1 MSISARHR
9 ANYEFSRARPGVGRP
24 ATQAFDPPFALGC
37 YDERQTQLISD
48 GCWTGVGKL
57 RRKSMGRSAPRSQL
71 AYVQLMLIALL
82 SAAAFPSAWAQ
93 QPQPEASGNKPDP
106 AYQDDLA
113 AKFLSHLKAPLPPR
127 EDGCF
132 RLDQDHRWEFDSLR
146 LGGVSARTSRSSAI
160 FHEQHPIDAEP
171 GEFPPTQQHRLLRYT
186 VCTGVVRRSHHI

>member
-1 MSISARHR
+1 
-9 ANYEFSRARPGVGRP
+9 
-24 ATQAFDPPFALGC
+24 
-37 YDERQTQLISD
+37 
-48 GCWTGVGKL
+48 
-57 RRKSMGRSAPRSQL
+57 MGRSAPRSQL

-132 RLDQDHRWEFDSLR
+132 RLDQDHRWESIPCASEEYLR
-146 LGGVSARTSRSSAI
+146 
-160 FHEQHPIDAEP
+160 EHP
-171 GEFPPTQQHRLLRYT
+171 
-186 VCTGVVRRSHHI
+186 VRRPFFTNSIQSTPNPGNFLPRNSTGFFATPFALGS